1 MKFGKIAV
9 IALTC
14 LLPVSIS
21 LAEDWADASGSCF
34 QKGDRQLTIGF
45 NTWYPGPNVGFDI
58 AFHDAISGGV
68 AGGFNWWGIG
78 YYSYFRIPI
87 VIRAA
92 FHPFNLSV
100 LADKI
105 AIRNRL
111 DVYAGIGTGWRIGW
125 HHWSGPEGVV
135 ANAQDVSGF
144 TFRERIGATWY
155 FNPNFY
161 ANVEEGSG
169 LGSLNL
175 GIGFKF

>member
-1 MKFGKIAV
+1 MRVRCFAAV
-9 IALTC
+9 ITLTFG
-14 LLPVSIS
+14 LIFST
-21 LAEDWADASGSCF
+21 ARAGDWADASGSCF
-34 QKGDRQLTIGF
+34 QKGDKQLTVGF
-45 NTWYPGPNVGFDI
+45 NTWYPGPNVGFDM

-68 AGGFNWWGIG
+68 AGGFNWWGSG
-78 YYSYFRIPI
+78 GWSYFQIPI
-87 VIRAA
+87 VVRAA

-105 AIRNRL
+105 TVRDRL
-111 DVYAGIGTGWRIGW
+111 DVYAGFGTGWRIGW
-125 HHWSGPEGVV
+125 STWSGAGMVG
-135 ANAQDVSGF
+135 GF

-161 ANVEEGSG
+161 ANIEEGSG